1 MDKLELDRKRA
12 PAWFWLALVLLVLA
26 SIILYIIFTHDG
38 RDDQR
43 NMEKKTTLIDP
54 AFADPPLLVVFPFTS
69 S

>member
-12 PAWFWLALVLLVLA
+12 PAWFWLALVLLVLV

-43 NMEKKTTLIDP
+43 NTEKKTTLINPD
-54 AFADPPLLVVFPFTS
+54 FADPYPVYFLMNF
-69 S
+69 

>member
-1 MDKLELDRKRA
+1 MDELELDRKRA

-43 NMEKKTTLIDP
+43 NTEKKITLIDP
-54 AFADPPLLVVFPFTS
+54 EFVDPTLISRSPFTS
-69 S
+69 L